1 MTLLAAHPRSSE
13 GLLPMSD
20 QSPSSGPTHRAVE
33 VGVALVTTAFAVVVI
48 VGSLQAGIDWG
59 AEGPK
64 AGFFPFY
71 IGLVILAGSMVNLL
85 QAWAVGTDD
94 GLFAD
99 WHQLGQVLAIA
110 LPTAVY
116 VALIPFV
123 GIYVSSVLLIALF
136 MVWLGGYGW
145 TYVVPIAIGV
155 PLVTFLIFEKWFV
168 VALPKG
174 PLENALGL

>member
-1 MTLLAAHPRSSE
+1 
-13 GLLPMSD
+13 MSD
-20 QSPSSGPTHRAVE
+20 QSEGAGPAHRTVE
-33 VGVALVTTAFAVVVI
+33 VGVALVTMAFAGIVI
-48 VGSLQAGIDWG
+48 IGSLQAGIDWG
-59 AEGPK
+59 AEGPR

-71 IGLVILAGSMVNLL
+71 VGLVILGSSIVNLT
-85 QAWAVGTDD
+85 QAWTDRSGD

-99 WHQLGQVLAIA
+99 WGQLGQVLSIA

-116 VALIPFV
+116 VVLIPII
-123 GIYVSSVLLIALF
+123 GIYVTSTLLIALF

-145 TYVVPIAIGV
+145 TYVAPISIGV

-174 PLENALGL
+174 PIENALGF

>member
-1 MTLLAAHPRSSE
+1 MSE
-13 GLLPMSD
+13 L
-20 QSPSSGPTHRAVE
+20 QSTGPTQRAAE
-33 VGVALVTTAFAVVVI
+33 IGVALMTAAFAVIVI
-48 VGSLQAGIDWG
+48 IGSLQAGIDWG

-71 IGLVILAGSMVNLL
+71 LGLVILGGSVVNLVR
-85 QAWAVGTDD
+85 AWAMRSDD

-99 WHQLGQVLAIA
+99 WHQLGQVLSIA

-116 VALIPFV
+116 VALIPFI
-123 GIYVSSVLLIALF
+123 GIYVSSALLIALF
-136 MVWLGGYGW
+136 MVWLGGYGL
-145 TYVVPIAIGV
+145 TRVLPIAIGV

>member
-1 MTLLAAHPRSSE
+1 MSE
-13 GLLPMSD
+13 S
-20 QSPSSGPTHRAVE
+20 QSTGPTQRAAE
-33 VGVALVTTAFAVVVI
+33 MGVALATAAFAVIVI
-48 VGSLQAGIDWG
+48 IGSLQAGIDWG

-71 IGLVILAGSMVNLL
+71 LGLVILGGSTVNLAR
-85 QAWAVGTDD
+85 AWATGTDE

-99 WHQLGQVLAIA
+99 WYQLGKVLSVA
-110 LPTAVY
+110 LPTAIY
-116 VALIPFV
+116 VALIPFI
-123 GIYVSSVLLIALF
+123 GIYVSSALLIALF
-136 MVWLGGYGW
+136 MMWLGGYGW
-145 TYVVPIAIGV
+145 THVVPVAIGV

>member
-1 MTLLAAHPRSSE
+1 MTEHSRGA
-13 GLLPMSD
+13 G
-20 QSPSSGPTHRAVE
+20 PSYRAME
-33 VGVALVTTAFAVVVI
+33 VSVAFATAVFAVVVI

-71 IGLVILAGSMVNLL
+71 VGLVILGCSIVNLV
-85 QAWAVGTDD
+85 Q
-94 GLFAD
+94 GLSARSRGGVFAE
-99 WHQLGQVLAIA
+99 WRQLGKVVSIA

-116 VALIPFV
+116 VASIHFI
-123 GIYVSSVLLIALF
+123 GIYVSSALLIALF

-145 TYVVPIAIGV
+145 AYVVPIATGV
-155 PLVTFLIFEKWFV
+155 PLTTFLIFEKWFL

-174 PLENALGL
+174 PLESALGF